1 MVPVYTTTTMVL
13 WKRAFAS
20 IIVGFMVLA
29 VFSVLIP
36 HIRTTE
42 SSCVA
47 SLVRQ
52 VPCDQNVPF
61 SSLDF
66 HLQAYKTLSNGLV
79 GSVTVALSLMVL
91 FGGLAGSM
99 LCLIVVGLMRPAVS
113 PERGSIFREI
123 HPWRW
128 FFRWYHW
135 YALRERSTA
144 VLA

>member
-1 MVPVYTTTTMVL
+1 MVY
-13 WKRAFAS
+13 WKRATATV
-20 IIVGFMVLA
+20 IVAFMVLA

-61 SSLDF
+61 QSLDF

-79 GSVTVALSLMVL
+79 GSVTFVLSLMVL
-91 FGGLAGSM
+91 FGGLVGGS
-99 LCLIVVGLMRPAVS
+99 LCLMVVGIVRPAVS
-113 PERGSIFREI
+113 PERDSVFREI
-123 HPWRW
+123 RPWRC
-128 FFRWYHW
+128 FARWYHW
-135 YALRERSTA
+135 YALRERFAA